1 MVIFREVSII
11 YEKKFPVP
19 EEWEE
24 KCIYLEFEGVY
35 KNSTISLNG
44 VKIGGRPYRYV
55 PFLTK
60 LDEGIKYGEENVLTV
75 EVDNSRLPNSRWYTG
90 SGS

>member
-24 KCIYLEFEGVY
+24 
-35 KNSTISLNG
+35 NA
-44 VKIGGRPYRYV
+44 
-55 PFLTK
+55 
-60 LDEGIKYGEENVLTV
+60 LTV

>member
-35 KNSTISLNG
+35 KNSTVSLNG
-44 VKIGGRPYRYV
+44 VKIGGRPYGYV